1 MSHALK
7 TNVLNIK
14 PNVSQLEK
22 GCLAPQGQISHTPRT
37 CPTSLRQ
44 MSWSFKPNVMHS
56 EDKCPTPLRQMSYT
70 LKTMTLGQ
78 IVIAP
83 NHWTKNLCVF
93 DVNTHLK

>member
-1 MSHALK
+1 MFHIPK
-7 TNVLNIK
+7 RNVLHPK
-14 PNVSQLEK
+14 DK
-22 GCLAPQGQISHTPRT
+22 CLTPLGQMFCTLKT

-44 MSWSFKPNVMHS
+44 MSCSFKPNVMHS

-78 IVIAP
+78 IAIAP

-93 DVNTHLK
+93 DANTQFKK